1 MRTQSSRQEHGL
13 AESARVALPGVSTH
27 THARCQYIAPT
38 HCTPRADAT
47 RFYGCTYAATQK
59 VNLKVHERTH
69 TGEKPFKCQ
78 FPGCTYEDEAD
89 GILYVYE
96 DTIFRLPWT
105 TTERR

>member
-47 RFYGCTYAATQK
+47 RFY
-59 VNLKVHERTH
+59 
-69 TGEKPFKCQ
+69 
-78 FPGCTYEDEAD
+78 EDEAG

-96 DTIFRLPWT
+96 DTSFG
-105 TTERR
+105 ERKVAGLLAFFNGGVIDMDVARI